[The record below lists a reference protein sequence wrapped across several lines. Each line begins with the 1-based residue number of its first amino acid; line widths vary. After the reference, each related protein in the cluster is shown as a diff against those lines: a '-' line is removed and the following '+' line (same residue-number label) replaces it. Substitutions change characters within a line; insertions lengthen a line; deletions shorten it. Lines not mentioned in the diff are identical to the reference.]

1 MTSRQKYLSHNNGI
15 IKIKFL
21 LHLLTKKVR
30 SHTEKPQTL
39 HMNNANIVKICM
51 AYNKSNYYKKIIKI
65 QEITQMQKHQHGL
78 TYKEI
83 YYKHIEEQF
92 NISSRTYRT
101 YLGIPAKR
109 ELKKLQE
116 AERLKGQQLTFN
128 F

>member
-1 MTSRQKYLSHNNGI
+1 MTSRQKYLSRNNGI

>member
-1 MTSRQKYLSHNNGI
+1 
-15 IKIKFL
+15 
-21 LHLLTKKVR
+21 
-30 SHTEKPQTL
+30 
-39 HMNNANIVKICM
+39 M

-65 QEITQMQKHQHGL
+65 QEITQVQKHQHGL

-116 AERLKGQQLTFN
+116 MERLKGQQLTFN